1 MRFGRSSAA
10 LSALVAAFELSGC
23 AGSPDSAP
31 PPSLVSSLSK
41 KTVSSPVLP
50 PNGWTEDK
58 RALHALSRLAYG
70 PRPGDVEDVARKG
83 VETWIREQMTP
94 TRLDDAAIDAKL
106 QVLPTVALTIPALF
120 REFPRPQDVVQKDGF
135 ERDAPGWRETLREP
149 GPPKR
154 RTAMI
159 GQQLTAAKLARAV
172 ESRRQLQEVL
182 VDFWFNHFNVFAE
195 KGEDR
200 WMVGAY
206 ERDAIRPHVF
216 GRFRDLLG
224 ATASHPAMLFYL
236 DNWRSTRDGWK
247 DRGLNENYAR
257 ELLELHTLGVDGGYA
272 EADVREVARCFTG
285 WSIVPPRAAMALS
298 RRGPGAD
305 LEAGSFV
312 YRDAAHDKGE
322 KRVLGTT
329 IPAGGGRADGEIVLD
344 LLVRHP
350 STARTVA
357 AKLCRRFVS
366 DDPPSALVARVASV
380 FQRTKGDL
388 PSVYAAIFSSPE
400 FWLDEAFGSKTKTPL
415 ELAASAVR
423 ALGGSVNPAQ
433 ATTLA
438 QHVARMGEPLYR
450 CQPPTGF
457 SDVAEAWVNPGALLN
472 RLNFGAALAAGRIPG
487 VGGDPALLAS
497 GSPDPVRVAALALGS
512 PEFQKR

>member
-1 MRFGRSSAA
+1 MLPLAVGI
-10 LSALVAAFELSGC
+10 SGC
-23 AGSPDSAP
+23 AGSSEPAQP
-31 PPSLVSSLSK
+31 PALASSLSK
-41 KTVSSPVLP
+41 KTASFLVIP
-50 PNGWTEDK
+50 PTGWTEDK

-70 PRPGDVEDVARKG
+70 PRPGDVEDVARQG
-83 VETWIREQMTP
+83 VETWIRGQMAP
-94 TRLDDAAIDAKL
+94 ARIDDGAVEAKL
-106 QVLPTVALTIPALF
+106 RGLPTLALTIPALF
-120 REFPRPQDVVQKDGF
+120 REFPRPQDVAQKSGIEKDG
-135 ERDAPGWRETLREP
+135 PGAREKLREP
-149 GPPKR
+149 VPPKK
-154 RTAMI
+154 RTAII
-159 GQQLTAAKLARAV
+159 GQQLAAAKLVRAV

-182 VDFWFNHFNVFAE
+182 VDFWFNHFNVFAD

-206 ERDAIRPHVF
+206 ERDAIRPRVF
-216 GRFRDLLG
+216 GGFRDLLE

-236 DNWRSTRDGWK
+236 DNWRSTREGWK

-257 ELLELHTLGVDGGYA
+257 ELLELHTLGVEGGYT

-285 WSIVPPRAAMALS
+285 WSLVPPRAAMAPI
-298 RRGPGAD
+298 RRGPAA
-305 LEAGSFV
+305 LEVGSFV

-350 STARTVA
+350 STARFVA
-357 AKLCRRFVS
+357 TKLCRRFVS
-366 DDPPSALVARVASV
+366 DNPPVALVARVAAV
-380 FQRTKGDL
+380 FQRTRGDL
-388 PSVYAAIFSSPE
+388 LSVYAAVFSSPE
-400 FWLDEAFGSKTKTPL
+400 FWSDDAFGSKTKTPL

-423 ALGGSVNPAQ
+423 ALGGSVDPAQ
-433 ATTLA
+433 AASLA

-450 CQPPTGF
+450 CPPPTGF
-457 SDVAEAWVNPGALLN
+457 SDVAVTWVNAGALLN
-472 RLNFGAALAAGRIPG
+472 RLNFAAALAAGRIPG
-487 VGGDPALLAS
+487 VSRNPALLAP

>member
-1 MRFGRSSAA
+1 MNLGRPFLA
-10 LSALVAAFELSGC
+10 LSTLSLAVGLSGC
-23 AGSPDSAP
+23 AGSSQPAP
-31 PPSLVSSLSK
+31 PPAPASSLSK
-41 KTVSSPVLP
+41 KTVPSVVIP
-50 PNGWTEDK
+50 PTGWTEDK
-58 RALHALSRLAYG
+58 KAVHALSRLAYG
-70 PRPGDVEDVARKG
+70 PRAGDVEKVARQG
-83 VETWIREQMTP
+83 VESWIREQMAP
-94 TRLDDAAIDAKL
+94 AGLEDAETETKL
-106 QVLPTVALTIPALF
+106 HGLPTVALSIPALF
-120 REFPRPQDVVQKDGF
+120 REFPRPQDVAPKNGIDKDG
-135 ERDAPGWRETLREP
+135 PQ
-149 GPPKR
+149 KK

-159 GQQLTAAKLARAV
+159 GQQLAAAKLVRAV

-182 VDFWFNHFNVFAE
+182 VDFWFNHFNVFAD

-200 WMVGAY
+200 WMVGSY
-206 ERDAIRPHVF
+206 ERDAIRPNVL
-216 GRFRDLLG
+216 GGFRDLLG

-257 ELLELHTLGVDGGYA
+257 ELLELHTLGVEGGYT

-285 WSIVPPRAAMALS
+285 WSLVSPRAARAPA
-298 RRGPGAD
+298 RRGPATD

-322 KRVLGTT
+322 KRVLGTA

-350 STARTVA
+350 ATARTVA
-357 AKLCRRFVS
+357 TKLCRRFVS
-366 DDPPSALVARVASV
+366 DDPPSALVARVAAV
-380 FQRTKGDL
+380 FRRTGGDL
-388 PSVYAAIFSSPE
+388 PSVYAAVFSSAE
-400 FWLDEAFGSKTKTPL
+400 FWSDDAFRAKTKTPL

-433 ATTLA
+433 AAPLA

-450 CQPPTGF
+450 CPPPTGF
-457 SDVAEAWVNPGALLN
+457 SDVAEAWVNAGALLN
-472 RLNFGAALAAGRIPG
+472 RLNFAAALAAGRIPG
-487 VGGDPALLAS
+487 VSRDLALLAP

>member
-10 LSALVAAFELSGC
+10 LPILVAAFELSGC
-23 AGSPDSAP
+23 TGSTDSAP
-31 PPSLVSSLSK
+31 PPALVSSLSK

-50 PNGWTEDK
+50 PNGWPEDK

-70 PRPGDVEDVARKG
+70 PRPGEVEIVARQG
-83 VETWIREQMTP
+83 VETWIRAQMAP
-94 TRLDDAAIDAKL
+94 AGLEDAATEAKL
-106 QVLPTVALTIPALF
+106 RSLPTASLTIPALF
-120 REFPRPQDVVQKDGF
+120 REFRRPQDVAQTHGMDKDGP
-135 ERDAPGWRETLREP
+135 EAREKLREP
-149 GPPKR
+149 GLPKR
-154 RTAMI
+154 RTALI
-159 GQQLTAAKLARAV
+159 GQQLAAAKLVRAV

-182 VDFWFNHFNVFAE
+182 VDFWFNHFNVFAD

-206 ERDAIRPHVF
+206 ERDAIRPHVL
-216 GRFRDLLG
+216 GGFRDLLG

-236 DNWRSTRDGWK
+236 DNWRSTRNGWK
-247 DRGLNENYAR
+247 GRGLNENYAR
-257 ELLELHTLGVDGGYA
+257 ELLELHTLGVDGGYT

-285 WSIVPPRAAMALS
+285 WSLVPPRAAGAPA
-298 RRGPGAD
+298 RRGPAAD

-350 STARTVA
+350 STARTIA
-357 AKLCRRFVS
+357 TKLCRRFVS
-366 DDPPSALVARVASV
+366 DDPPPALVARVAEV
-380 FQRTKGDL
+380 FRRAEGDL

-400 FWLDEAFGSKTKTPL
+400 LWSDDSFKSKTKTPL
-415 ELAASAVR
+415 ELVASAVR
-423 ALGGSVNPAQ
+423 AVGGSVDPAQ
-433 ATTLA
+433 ATPLS
-438 QHVARMGEPLYR
+438 QHVSRMGQPLYR

-457 SDVAEAWVNPGALLN
+457 PDVADAWVNAGALLN
-472 RLNFGAALAAGRIPG
+472 RLNFAAALAAGRIPG
-487 VGGDPALLAS
+487 VSGDPALLAH
-497 GSPDPVRVAALALGS
+497 GPDPVRVAALALGS